1 MPFINVIIMN
11 ISKDK
16 IHMSEDTGYSSN
28 TSKCVLDQLTLQR
41 FYIFSA
47 YVNVWERVW
56 SLELSSRLV
65 HVLPN
70 LLTGKSLEDRDWYS
84 GS

>member
-28 TSKCVLDQLTLQR
+28 TSKCVLDQLTL
-41 FYIFSA
+41 
-47 YVNVWERVW
+47 ELRVKVFFMNA
-56 SLELSSRLV
+56 SLL
-65 HVLPN
+65 
-70 LLTGKSLEDRDWYS
+70 
-84 GS
+84 

>member
-28 TSKCVLDQLTLQR
+28 TSKCVLDQLTLQLR
-41 FYIFSA
+41 VMFFFYECLFV
-47 YVNVWERVW
+47 VNVFTFF
-56 SLELSSRLV
+56 
-65 HVLPN
+65 
-70 LLTGKSLEDRDWYS
+70 LLMLTCGKEFEV
-84 GS
+84 